1 MNESYVIQSMYDY
14 FQLKGK
20 TAIVTGAGNGI
31 GKGIAEMLA
40 SLGVNVVACD
50 IEGDSVE
57 NTAKEVAE
65 KGGIIRAVH
74 CDVSNMDDVDRS
86 IQTALDV
93 FGGLDIL
100 VNNAAGCGGGVK
112 LDNMTDQEW
121 DRLINL
127 NLTCVY
133 KFIMRVLPI
142 MRKQHSG
149 KIVNISSGV
158 AITGDWS
165 DPHYAAAKGG
175 VISLGRELAVEL
187 SKDGIYINTIA
198 PGLIRTRMVLPWES
212 VEANNILV
220 GRLGEPRDV
229 AATVAF
235 LASAASDFYTGQV
248 LCPNGGSWMY

>member
-1 MNESYVIQSMYDY
+1 MNETYVINSMYDY
-14 FQLKGK
+14 FKLSGK

-31 GKGIAEMLA
+31 GKGIAEMMA

-50 IEGDSVE
+50 IEMDSVE
-57 NTAKEVAE
+57 KVAQEITE

-74 CDVSNMDDVDRS
+74 CDVRNMDDVDKT
-86 IQTALDV
+86 IQTALTE

-112 LDNMTDQEW
+112 LDDMTDQEW

-133 KFIMRVLPI
+133 KFTMRVLPY

-149 KIVNISSGV
+149 KIINISSGA
-158 AITGDWS
+158 AIIGEGS
-165 DPHYAAAKGG
+165 DPHYSAAKGG
-175 VISLGRELAVEL
+175 LISLGKELAIEL
-187 SKDGIYINTIA
+187 SKDGICINTVA
-198 PGLIRTRMVLPWES
+198 PGVIRTRMLLPWES

-220 GRLGEPRDV
+220 GRLGEPWDV
-229 AATVAF
+229 AATVVF
-235 LASAASDFYTGQV
+235 FASAASDFFTGQV
-248 LCPNGGSWMY
+248 LCPNGGAWMY

>member
-1 MNESYVIQSMYDY
+1 MNEAYVVKSMYDY
-14 FQLKGK
+14 FQLAGR

-50 IEGDSVE
+50 IEADSVE
-57 NTAKEVAE
+57 NTAKEVSAA
-65 KGGIIRAVH
+65 GGEIQAVH
-74 CDVSNMDDVDRS
+74 CDVRNMADVDKV
-86 IQTALDV
+86 IQTAIDHY
-93 FGGLDIL
+93 GKIDIL

-112 LDNMTDQEW
+112 LDDMTDAEW
-121 DRLINL
+121 DRLIEL
-127 NLTCVY
+127 NLTSVY
-133 KFIMRVLPI
+133 KFIMHVLPY

-149 KIVNISSGV
+149 KIVNISSGA

-175 VISLGRELAVEL
+175 VISLGREMAVEL
-187 SKDGIYINTIA
+187 SKDGIYVNTIA

-220 GRLGEPRDV
+220 GRLGEPRDI

>member
-1 MNESYVIQSMYDY
+1 MNESYVVKSMYDY
-14 FQLKGK
+14 FNLAGK
-20 TAIVTGAGNGI
+20 SAIVTGAGNGI
-31 GKGIAEMLA
+31 GAGIAKTLS

-50 IEGDSVE
+50 IEDDAL
-57 NTAKEVAE
+57 TEVARE
-65 KGGIIRAVH
+65 LNDAGGTVTPVH
-74 CDVSNMDDVDRS
+74 CDIRNVADIDRA
-86 IQTALDV
+86 IQTAVDNY
-93 FGGLDIL
+93 GGVDIL
-100 VNNAAGCGGGVK
+100 VNNAAGCGGGK
-112 LDNMTDQEW
+112 KIDDMDDAEW

-133 KFIMRVLPI
+133 KFIMHVLPL
-142 MRKQHSG
+142 MRAKKAG
-149 KIVNISSGV
+149 KIVNISSGA

-187 SKDGIYINTIA
+187 SKDHIHINTIA

-220 GRLGEPRDV
+220 GRLGEPSDIG
-229 AATVAF
+229 ATVAF
-235 LASAASDFYTGQV
+235 LASSASDFFTGQV